1 MYVYKNAPYYNGT
14 PLIRALIK
22 IICRVHCKGYMYICT
37 FSVLMI
43 GQWSVQ
49 SQVTN
54 TSSQDS
60 IQDGL
65 SPDMSDYD
73 HSSELDNDPRE
84 IHIPK
89 TSSNFGERNT
99 TYPAQISVLI

>member
-1 MYVYKNAPYYNGT
+1 MGRF
-14 PLIRALIK
+14 L
-22 IICRVHCKGYMYICT
+22 
-37 FSVLMI
+37 
-43 GQWSVQ
+43 Q

-84 IHIPK
+84 IHVPK
-89 TSSNFGERNT
+89 TSSSFGEGEREGEERERERRREGGREKGEEREGEKG
-99 TYPAQISVLI
+99 LIEE

>member
-1 MYVYKNAPYYNGT
+1 M
-14 PLIRALIK
+14 
-22 IICRVHCKGYMYICT
+22 VHPI
-37 FSVLMI
+37 
-43 GQWSVQ
+43 Q

-89 TSSNFGERNT
+89 TSSNLGER
-99 TYPAQISVLI
+99 YIPQFPALS